1 MPQNNFRTPEE
12 LITQLMSGHESIK
25 SGIKVEAPQ
34 KKEEYSSKSQEKV
47 QYDVVWVFA
56 LPEERDIAFRAL
68 NIPNQNREECI
79 RDHIT
84 NYAFTFQQF
93 TLGGLNIAAVTQ
105 VSMGMASATSL
116 VTRAILAF
124 RPKLVAMSGI
134 CAGRKG
140 KVKIGDLIVAD
151 QTYDY
156 TAGKSYVEK
165 FMPKFMPRPMPLP
178 VDSILK
184 DFVVNSIIGHS
195 NIDKLARQPSSM
207 WTPSQPI
214 NIYLKSLAS
223 GTSVVDDDKT
233 IVEASSIQ
241 DNLYGI
247 DMEAYGVA
255 LAASSLGTRWIVV
268 KGVQDFADG
277 NKSSSEVDGRTFA
290 AFASAI
296 LTGKIIADVVPS
308 LN

>member
-1 MPQNNFRTPEE
+1 MAQNVIKTPEE
-12 LITQLMSGHESIK
+12 LFALLK
-25 SGIKVEAPQ
+25 SGNEPINSEIKVEVLPN
-34 KKEEYSSKSQEKV
+34 EEVNNSQEKK
-47 QYDVVWVFA
+47 QYDVVWIFA
-56 LPEERDIAFRAL
+56 LPEERDIAFNAL
-68 NIPNQNREECI
+68 NIPDQNREECL
-79 RDHIT
+79 RDYIT

-93 TLGGLNIAAVTQ
+93 SLGKLNVAVVTQ

-116 VTRAILAF
+116 VTRAVLAF
-124 RPKLVAMSGI
+124 KPKLIAMSGI

-165 FMPKFMPRPMPLP
+165 FMPRPMPLP
-178 VDSILK
+178 VDGILK
-184 DFVVNSIIGHS
+184 DYVVNSVIGHAD
-195 NIDKLARQPSSM
+195 IDKLARQPSSM
-207 WTPSQPI
+207 WTPSHPI
-214 NIYLKSLAS
+214 SIHLKSLAS

-233 IVEASSIQ
+233 IAEASLIQ

-255 LAASSLGTRWIVV
+255 LAASSLGTKWIVV

-277 NKSSSEVDGRTFA
+277 NKSSSEVDSRTFA

-296 LTGKIIADVVPS
+296 LTSKIITDVVPM
-308 LN
+308 LK

>member
-1 MPQNNFRTPEE
+1 MPQKNLRTPEE
-12 LITQLMSGHESIK
+12 LFAQLMSGHDSKNI
-25 SGIKVEAPQ
+25 GMKVEDLP
-34 KKEEYSSKSQEKV
+34 KKEEYLNNSQEKV

-68 NIPNQNREECI
+68 NIPNDNREECL
-79 RDHIT
+79 RDYIT

-93 TLGGLNIAAVTQ
+93 TLGSLHIAAVTQ
-105 VSMGMASATSL
+105 VSMGMASAASL

-124 RPKLVAMSGI
+124 RPKLIVMSGI

-156 TAGKSYVEK
+156 TAGKSYVDR
-165 FMPKFMPRPMPLP
+165 FMPRPMPIP
-178 VDSILK
+178 VDGIFK
-184 DFVVNSIIGHS
+184 DYLVNSVIGHS
-195 NIDKLARQPSSM
+195 SIDTIVRQPSSM
-207 WTPSQPI
+207 WIPSQPI

-233 IVEASSIQ
+233 IAEASAVQ
-241 DNLYGI
+241 DNLYGV

-255 LAASSLGTRWIVV
+255 LAASSLSTKWIVV

-277 NKSSSEVDGRTFA
+277 NKSTSEVDGRTFA

-296 LTGKIIADVVPS
+296 LTGKIIADVVPN
-308 LN
+308 LQ